1 MTDVTMASPLQR
13 AKTYVERV
21 GLASTTTSIF
31 ELPGDASN
39 RCYVRVEAS
48 DGSSYILLLHQ
59 EPIDSATLPF
69 LNVASLLTRMSI
81 PTPTIQDTADDL
93 GIVVL
98 DDLGDITLHRFVGA
112 ATDDQRIAQ
121 YTEAVDLI
129 VRMQRKGKEIAS
141 PDYLPFT
148 LAFDEDK
155 LMSEL
160 EFFVAHFLVEYSK
173 ANIVKTDR
181 TALREEFRIVVQ
193 ELASQR
199 RVLCHRDYHSRN
211 LMLHHGKLHV
221 IDFQDAR
228 MGPDTYDLVSLLRD
242 CYVDH
247 DTTFVTRLIAHYH
260 KRMDTSVDSS
270 YLERFDLMSVQRH
283 LKALGTFGYQIP
295 TTGSTEYVTAIS
307 RTLRYLADVF
317 RRRSRFNRLRT
328 ILTTYVSDLDRREV
342 VNY

>member
-1 MTDVTMASPLQR
+1 MTGVTMASPLQR

-21 GLASTTTSIF
+21 GLASTTTSII

-39 RCYVRVEAS
+39 RCYIRVEAS
-48 DGSSYILLLHQ
+48 DGSSYILLIHH

-69 LNVASLLTRMSI
+69 LDVSGLLTSMSI
-81 PTPTIQDTADDL
+81 PTPKIQDTADDL

-98 DDLGDITLHRFVGA
+98 DDLGDITLHCFVGT
-112 ATDDQRIAQ
+112 ATDDERIAQ

-129 VRMQRKGKEIAS
+129 VRMQRKGKEIVS
-141 PDYLPFT
+141 SDHTPFT

-160 EFFVAHFLVEYSK
+160 KFFVTHFLEKYSN
-173 ANIVKTDR
+173 ADLVRTDR
-181 TALREEFRIVVQ
+181 TGLHEEFRIVVQ
-193 ELASQR
+193 ELASES

-211 LMLHHGKLHV
+211 LMLHDGKLHV

-242 CYVDH
+242 CYVDN
-247 DTTFVTRLIAHYH
+247 DTAFVTRLVAHYH
-260 KRMDTSVDSS
+260 KKMDTSVDSS

-283 LKALGTFGYQIP
+283 LKALGTFGYQI
-295 TTGSTEYVTAIS
+295 TVAGSTKYATAIP

-317 RRRSRFNRLRT
+317 RRRSRFNRLHT
-328 ILTTYVSDLDRREV
+328 ILTTYVSGLDKPEV